1 MLLRLG
7 LRHQPRVKHPARRS
21 QPHRG
26 DSELHFYQQTNR
38 STKLCLCTLFST
50 GIWNFLVFDHLLGEQ
65 WCCNVHISLIT
76 GEATI
81 FSVWESSPFR
91 GMSVC
96 TLCPLSHWFI
106 DVLSSSRKFT
116 VIWLKFLFL
125 VYYLSV
131 GFVYAVFH
139 PTSSRLGTLDFYVV
153 RLVNF
158 RK

>member
-65 WCCNVHISLIT
+65 WCCNVHIYYRGGHYLLC
-76 GEATI
+76 
-81 FSVWESSPFR
+81 VWESSPFR

-125 VYYLSV
+125 SLL
-131 GFVYAVFH
+131 FV
-139 PTSSRLGTLDFYVV
+139 SWLCLCRLPSHQLQTRYTWFLRGQISQL
-153 RLVNF
+153 
-158 RK
+158 